1 MLCGH
6 VLAVRL
12 REHAFLQ
19 NTNSQT
25 LPRLCAIILR
35 NQNPSPPKSCAINA
49 KKCNPLHHHLTTKH
63 ITKPH
68 ICRLEL
74 YSIQKLG
81 VSMRFPSSPIVVHFQ
96 SLVSPKKKNPLL
108 SLSVI
113 VSSGVFIHAN
123 LLSPACQI
131 AGPPQTL
138 LVCVVLDLL
147 PLLPQVRQLMMMAK
161 SETMALMMALI
172 PAAMALTMAMMQ
184 FPMVRKTPWIC
195 LCC

>member
-96 SLVSPKKKNPLL
+96 SLVSPKKKKPLL
-108 SLSVI
+108 SLRDRI
-113 VSSGVFIHAN
+113 LRGIHPCQSSQSR
-123 LLSPACQI
+123 LSNSGTASDS
-131 AGPPQTL
+131 AGMRSSRP
-138 LVCVVLDLL
+138 
-147 PLLPQVRQLMMMAK
+147 
-161 SETMALMMALI
+161 
-172 PAAMALTMAMMQ
+172 PAALAASQ
-184 FPMVRKTPWIC
+184 AADDDGEE
-195 LCC
+195 